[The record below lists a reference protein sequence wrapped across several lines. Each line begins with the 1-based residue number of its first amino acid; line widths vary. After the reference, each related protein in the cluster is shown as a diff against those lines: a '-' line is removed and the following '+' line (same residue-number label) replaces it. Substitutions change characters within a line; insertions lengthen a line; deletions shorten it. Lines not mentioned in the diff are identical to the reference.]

1 MVDGLPCVVFYQ
13 PFSVSRIVSNTMRCH
28 QFRSSLT
35 RRDLLRSSAGGFGH
49 LVLSAMAARS
59 GLAAP
64 APSAASPASAPGL
77 PHFRPRAKRVIFLFM
92 WGGPSHVDL
101 FDPKPRL
108 NQDEGK
114 SLSGKDVGVPRDNL
128 GKIMGSPFKFSQHG
142 QSGTWISE
150 LFPEVS
156 KHADKMCVI
165 RSVHTNGSAHGEAL
179 LRLHTGQAN
188 LVRPSVG
195 AWVSYGL
202 GSESDNLPAFITI
215 SPPRGHGGVQNYGN
229 AFLPAIHQGTAIGS
243 AETPISKAVIP
254 NLINKRIT
262 PGLQRSQLDLVQSL
276 NRKHLRDVKTDQGIE
291 GLIGSYE
298 LAFKMQS
305 TMPQIMSLDDES
317 KATLDMYGV
326 DAEPT
331 DNFARQ
337 CLLARKFA
345 ERGVRY
351 IQVSTDYTWDH
362 HNKVKKGHIDESAKV
377 DRPIAGLLQD
387 LEQRGLLDDTL
398 VLWGGEF
405 GRTPMSENGDGRNHH
420 PQVFTMWMAGGGVK
434 GGLTYG
440 ATDDFGYG
448 PVENPVHMHDLHATL
463 LHTLGIDHEQLTY
476 RHAGRDFRLTDVYG
490 NVVTDILA

>member
-1 MVDGLPCVVFYQ
+1 
-13 PFSVSRIVSNTMRCH
+13 MRCH
-28 QFRSSLT
+28 QFRHSLT
-35 RRDLLRSSAGGFGH
+35 RRDMLRTSAGGFGH
-49 LVLSAMAARS
+49 LVMSALAARS

-64 APSAASPASAPGL
+64 ALTPTPVGL
-77 PHFRPRAKRVIFLFM
+77 PHFPARAKRVIFLFM

-108 NQDEGK
+108 NQDAGK
-114 SLSGKDVGVPRDNL
+114 QLSGKDVGIARDQL
-128 GKIMGSPFKFSQHG
+128 GQVMGSPFKFAQHG
-142 QSGTWISE
+142 QGGTWISE
-150 LFPEVS
+150 LFPNVAR
-156 KHADKMCVI
+156 HADKMCVL
-165 RSVHTNGSAHGEAL
+165 RSLHTNGSAHGEAL

-229 AFLPAIHQGTAIGS
+229 AFLPAIHQGMAIGS
-243 AETPISKAVIP
+243 AETPIAKAVIP
-254 NLINKRIT
+254 NLLNKRIGS
-262 PGLQRSQLDLVQSL
+262 GLQRDQLDLVQSL
-276 NRKHLRDVKTDQGIE
+276 NRKHLSNATADPGIE

-317 KATLDMYGV
+317 KSTLDMYGV

-362 HNKVKKGHIDESAKV
+362 HSKVKEGHVTETAKV
-377 DRPIAGLLQD
+377 DRPIAALLQD
-387 LEQRGLLDDTL
+387 LDQRGMLDDTL

-405 GRTPMSENGDGRNHH
+405 GRTPMAENGDGRNHH
-420 PQVFTMWMAGGGVK
+420 PQVFSMWMAGGGVK

-440 ATDDFGYG
+440 ATDDFGYA
-448 PVENPVHMHDLHATL
+448 PVENPVHMHDLHATILHL
-463 LHTLGIDHEQLTY
+463 LGLNHEQLTY